1 MKSRSM
7 SSRIE
12 DGKMLEA
19 AKLQVD
25 IALGVWRGRRLFLAV
40 TIKGQVIL
48 RKTYARHQLTI
59 TQTLVTDKELK
70 IVRTREIGC
79 PWFADASL
87 PSGNRLSFPLPA
99 SRHSRPTKLSLRGSA
114 QSSTIYP
121 ATANICGPVHK
132 ARTSFVM

>member
-7 SSRIE
+7 SSRIV

-19 AKLQVD
+19 AKLRVD
-25 IALGVWRGRRLFLAV
+25 IVLGARRGRRLFLAV

-59 TQTLVTDKELK
+59 IQTLVTDKELK
-70 IVRTREIGC
+70 IVRTRETGC

-87 PSGNRLSFPLPA
+87 PSGNCLSFPLPA
-99 SRHSRPTKLSLRGSA
+99 SRHSRPTSLSFGVQRKAA
-114 QSSTIYP
+114 Q
-121 ATANICGPVHK
+121 
-132 ARTSFVM
+132 